1 MSLISATGSG
11 IRPAMP
17 AFPGRR
23 GLGTFAL
30 VCLGLTGCGDT
41 PRDPENEIRVMIDD
55 AASAA
60 QAGDLETLQ
69 TFIAPDYS
77 DEEGRD
83 RRAAGFLLR
92 SLLGRYRNVL
102 VSVSNLRIQL
112 ISSQLATADMT
123 VSLLARDGGRP
134 VLTGI
139 EAERIPLRLALRREG
154 GEWRV
159 TRADWRETDPAGSEF
174 SN

>member
-1 MSLISATGSG
+1 M
-11 IRPAMP
+11 
-17 AFPGRR
+17 
-23 GLGTFAL
+23 
-30 VCLGLTGCGDT
+30 VCSES
-41 PRDPENEIRVMIDD
+41 PSRA

-69 TFIAPDYS
+69 AFVSPDYA

-112 ISSQLATADMT
+112 ISSELATADMT
-123 VSLLARDGGRP
+123 VSLLARDSGRP

-139 EAERIPLRLALRREG
+139 DADRIPLRLALRREG

-159 TRADWRETDPAGSEF
+159 TRAEWRERGPAGSGF

>member
-1 MSLISATGSG
+1 MS
-11 IRPAMP
+11 
-17 AFPGRR
+17 RR
-23 GLGTFAL
+23 GGIAILAL
-30 VCLGLTGCGDT
+30 VCFALAGCGD
-41 PRDPENEIRVMIDD
+41 PPGDPESEIGLMIDA

-69 TFIAPDYS
+69 AFVSPDYA

-112 ISSQLATADMT
+112 ISSELATADMT
-123 VSLLARDGGRP
+123 VSLLARDSGRP

-139 EAERIPLRLALRREG
+139 DADRIPLRLALRREG

-159 TRADWRETDPAGSEF
+159 TRADWRERGPGGSGF